1 MTLIQCLHRQNCQM
15 KFRWNS
21 FCMKFTWYYSWEF
34 YMNSY
39 SCEIHIKKS
48 HVKFK
53 WKQHFTWSY
62 YEHYHV
68 NCVHVNFTF
77 IAPFSK
83 IYMWISHA
91 EIVPVS
97 IMTRT
102 WLHWHFSNLNNCTEK
117 QETVLLR
124 ILIIYMYQ
132 Y

>member
-91 EIVPVS
+91 VPVS
-97 IMTRT
+97 IITRT